1 MTLGSPMG
9 RARIIAVPIEVPK
22 EALLKE
28 GFSEEDVESNLTL
41 FESNPDGC
49 EKCNS
54 GYKGRVSIHE
64 LLTCDSATQRLMVE
78 SPSRDQLNEHML
90 AQGVTTLREA
100 GIQRALEGRTTLEE
114 AARVVNA

>member
-1 MTLGSPMG
+1 MVAQRLLRTVCPDCKSTYVAPPGSLDRYGVEEGARLVHG
-9 RARIIAVPIEVPK
+9 R
-22 EALLKE
+22 
-28 GFSEEDVESNLTL
+28 
-41 FESNPDGC
+41 GC
-49 EKCNS
+49 ETCYDS
-54 GYKGRVSIHE
+54 GYKGRVPIHE

-78 SPSRDQLNEHML
+78 SPSRDQFNEHML